1 VARPMSPQ
9 QMAADY
15 DEGVRAVTQQDYCA
29 RQIELGVSPDV
40 CARRYQ
46 RYQQRAVGKGQK
58 MVQRWQTA

>member
-1 VARPMSPQ
+1 
-9 QMAADY
+9 MAADY

-29 RQIELGVSPDV
+29 RQIELGVLPDV

>member
-1 VARPMSPQ
+1 VARPMNAQ

-29 RQIELGVSPDV
+29 RQIELGVSPDI
-40 CARRYQ
+40 CSRRFA
-46 RYQQRAVGKGQK
+46 RYQQRAVGKGAK